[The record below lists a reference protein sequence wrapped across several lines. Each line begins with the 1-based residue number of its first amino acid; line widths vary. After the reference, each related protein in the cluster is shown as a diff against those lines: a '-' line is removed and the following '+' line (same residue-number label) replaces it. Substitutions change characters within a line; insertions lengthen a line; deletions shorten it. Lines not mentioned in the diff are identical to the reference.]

1 VTILVAVEVN
11 VAILDVVTMLDT
23 AVTSVGAREIAEFVP
38 QQLVV
43 KPQYHVPSPQ
53 EVTGVV
59 PVDESPSYEV
69 SVGFHLH
76 SCHWEAGIFT
86 ASLVQMFKQLALF
99 HEESVQYEGPGQKY
113 RPFSGQKPITPCTSA
128 LNLRSQIPENGS

>member
-59 PVDESPSYEV
+59 PADEPPSYEV
-69 SVGFHLH
+69 SVGLHLH
-76 SCHWEAGIFT
+76 SCH
-86 ASLVQMFKQLALF
+86 
-99 HEESVQYEGPGQKY
+99 
-113 RPFSGQKPITPCTSA
+113 
-128 LNLRSQIPENGS
+128 